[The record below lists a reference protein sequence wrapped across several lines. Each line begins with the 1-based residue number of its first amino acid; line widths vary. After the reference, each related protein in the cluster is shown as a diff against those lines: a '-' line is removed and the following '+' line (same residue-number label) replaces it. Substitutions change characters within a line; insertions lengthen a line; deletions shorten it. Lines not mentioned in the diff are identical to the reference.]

1 VSRAAVVVG
10 WALALVACAVG
21 GSGAAQAQPQASPT
35 LRKIRE
41 AGVITLGYREAS
53 VPFSYLGDGPQPV
66 GYSMAICDRIVDAVK
81 ARLGLRDLERRYVPV
96 TTATRMPMVA
106 NGTVDLE
113 CGVTTNT
120 AERRRQVDFTLTTF
134 IASSR
139 LVSRKTAPVRRL
151 DDLRSNIVTST
162 MGTTSL
168 QHLHALR
175 AQGGLR
181 ITILVA
187 KDDAAA
193 FNMVETGQAA
203 AYAMDDVLLSGSI
216 ATSRRPADYV
226 ISEESLSLEPY
237 GIMLRKGDPE
247 FKQLADSTIAG
258 LYASGEI
265 YRIYRQWFESPIPPR
280 GINLQLA
287 MHPAMRRVVEHPT
300 DSSEAA
306 DYR

>member
-1 VSRAAVVVG
+1 MSRAAVVIG
-10 WALALVACAVG
+10 WALALAACSVCS
-21 GSGAAQAQPQASPT
+21 SGTAHAQASPT

-81 ARLGLRDLERRYVPV
+81 VRLGLRDLERRYVPV
-96 TTATRMPMVA
+96 TTATRMPLVA

-120 AERRRQVDFTLTTF
+120 AERRKQVDFTLTTF

-151 DDLRSNIVTST
+151 DDLRSTIVTST

-168 QHLHALR
+168 QHLQALR
-175 AQGGLR
+175 AQGSLR
-181 ITILVA
+181 LTILVA
-187 KDDAAA
+187 KDDASA

-216 ATSRRPADYV
+216 ATSRRPSDYV
-226 ISEESLSLEPY
+226 ISEEALSLEPY
-237 GIMLRKGDPE
+237 GIMLRKGDAE
-247 FKQLADSTIAG
+247 FKQLADHTIAG

-265 YRIYRQWFESPIPPR
+265 HRIYRQWFESPIPPR
-280 GINLQLA
+280 GVNLRLA
-287 MHPAMRRVVEHPT
+287 MHPAMRRVVERPT

>member
-1 VSRAAVVVG
+1 VSRAALI
-10 WALALVACAVG
+10 LACLCAW
-21 GSGAAQAQPQASPT
+21 GAAQAQTSPT

-41 AGVITLGYREAS
+41 AGVITLGFREAS
-53 VPFSYLGDGPQPV
+53 VPFSYLGSGPQPV
-66 GYSMAICDRIVDAVK
+66 GYSIAICERIVDAVR

-96 TTATRMPMVA
+96 TTATRMPLVA

-120 AERRRQVDFTLTTF
+120 AERRRHVDFTLTTF

-151 DDLRSNIVTST
+151 DDLRSAVVTST

-168 QHLHALR
+168 QHLQGLR
-175 AQGGLR
+175 AQGALR
-181 ITILVA
+181 ITVLVA

-216 ATSRRPADYV
+216 ASSRKPSDYV
-226 ISEESLSLEPY
+226 ISEEALSLEPY
-237 GIMLRKGDPE
+237 GIMLRKGDAE
-247 FKQLADSTIAG
+247 FKQLADQAIAG

-265 YRIYRQWFESPIPPR
+265 HRIYQQWFESPIPPR
-280 GINLQLA
+280 GVNLRLA
-287 MHPAMRRVVEHPT
+287 MQPAMRRVVEHPT
-300 DSSEAA
+300 DSSEPA

>member
-1 VSRAAVVVG
+1 VSRAAFDTARA
-10 WALALVACAVG
+10 ALILACFCASSLAHG
-21 GSGAAQAQPQASPT
+21 QASPT

-41 AGVITLGYREAS
+41 AGVITLGFREAS
-53 VPFSYLGDGPQPV
+53 VPFSYLGNGPQPV
-66 GYSMAICDRIVDAVK
+66 GYSIAICDRIVDAVK

-120 AERRRQVDFTLTTF
+120 AERRRQVDFTITTF

-151 DDLRSNIVTST
+151 DDLRSTIVTST

-168 QHLHALR
+168 QHLQGLR
-175 AQGGLR
+175 SQGALR

-216 ATSRRPADYV
+216 ATSRKPADYV
-226 ISEESLSLEPY
+226 ISDEALSVEPY

-247 FKQLADSTIAG
+247 FKQLADQAIAG

-265 YRIYRQWFESPIPPR
+265 HRIYQQWFESPIPPR
-280 GINLQLA
+280 GVNLRLE
-287 MHPAMRRVVEHPT
+287 MHPAMRKVVEHPT
-300 DSSEAA
+300 DSSEPA